1 MYAARVY
8 LSPVGKRPHYG
19 RRGAACYVVLSKLP
33 IDITAPA
40 PQGAVGFD
48 SKGLLWLDPRTKAHA
63 AYGKAGPGCKTNN
76 LRRRRSAC
84 RTVDAKLAVIIPPPP
99 PERTVGL
106 KRGGV
111 IKADVDSGPRIKH
124 AHLYGRRAVYN
135 RVVANLADS
144 ITSPPPDP
152 YLLRIVFCRD
162 GAVPARAGI
171 GRGKGQNVVAV
182 FLGCESRLRP
192 PDPHHTTWPCD
203 RAPAHLVLPQ
213 DYCNRTRSSYR
224 RWVGKR
230 KFAVSVEYKMEDVA
244 KCYIDVLRR
253 ISEFARYPANK
264 RLAKVTDATENVN
277 VTLGNVF
284 HLVLN

>member
-63 AYGKAGPGCKTNN
+63 ACGNTGPGCKSAN
-76 LRRRRSAC
+76 LCRRRSAC

-111 IKADVDSGPRIKH
+111 IKADGDSGPRIKH

-152 YLLRIVFCRD
+152 YRFYIIFC
-162 GAVPARAGI
+162 GNKAIPARAGV
-171 GRGKGQNVVAV
+171 GGSKRQNIVAV
-182 FLGCESRLRP
+182 FLGSECWRCP
-192 PDPHHTTWPCD
+192 PDPHHTAWPC
-203 RAPAHLVLPQ
+203 
-213 DYCNRTRSSYR
+213 
-224 RWVGKR
+224 
-230 KFAVSVEYKMEDVA
+230 
-244 KCYIDVLRR
+244 
-253 ISEFARYPANK
+253 
-264 RLAKVTDATENVN
+264 
-277 VTLGNVF
+277 
-284 HLVLN
+284 